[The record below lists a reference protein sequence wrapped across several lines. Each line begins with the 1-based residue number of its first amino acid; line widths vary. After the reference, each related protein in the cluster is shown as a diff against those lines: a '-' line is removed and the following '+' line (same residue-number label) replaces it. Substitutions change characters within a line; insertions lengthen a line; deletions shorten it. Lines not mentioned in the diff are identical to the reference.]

1 MADALSVL
9 GAEKFVSLTT
19 FKKDGSAVA
28 TPMWIGRDGD
38 HLFFWTPVDS
48 WKAKRA
54 RNNPRVALAPCSRSG
69 KVRDGAHP
77 VDGVADVITDAA
89 TVQRVAGRDPPQIW
103 RRVHHRDVHRTGVGA
118 WRKTTP
124 GSAGRATWL
133 TSTLERRSPSSVPV
147 VRQASRMSAY
157 SVGLPKKKLSRF
169 SRALA

>member
-89 TVQRVAGRDPPQIW
+89 IVQRVAGLI
-103 RRVHHRDVHRTGVGA
+103 RRKYGVEFTIVTFIERVLARGA
-118 WRKTTP
+118 KQRLVLRVALP
-124 GSAGRATWL
+124 G
-133 TSTLERRSPSSVPV
+133 
-147 VRQASRMSAY
+147 
-157 SVGLPKKKLSRF
+157 
-169 SRALA
+169 